1 MPLGFLGPIGMPE
14 LVIILVVGLMLFG
27 GRLPDVARS
36 LGRSVNQFKRG
47 LRDLKGEFDK
57 AEADEPP
64 ASLPS
69 RRPAAVGPGS
79 AGPSAPAP
87 RDPAP
92 PDRPPEN
99 HAAGTPPP
107 ADGGGYSPKS

>member
-36 LGRSVNQFKRG
+36 LGRSVHQFKRG

-57 AEADEPP
+57 AETDDPP

-79 AGPSAPAP
+79 AGPT
-87 RDPAP
+87 AP
-92 PDRPPEN
+92 PPPDPS
-99 HAAGTPPP
+99 AAAPPP
-107 ADGGGYSPKS
+107 GGEGGYSPKS